1 MVLVA
6 IVAYTYKTRIKSRTR
21 DLYFVF
27 MTLII
32 NMLLC
37 SIFVQYSKRIFFYFF
52 FNLLKHIRYLWLIS
66 CKYDHGNQDKI
77 SNNINI
83 NNNKIKWKT
92 MERQREICALQWNEW
107 CWNVPLNCVIEYDIY
122 DEWFFD
128 AFVWR
133 WLMEN
138 W

>member
-6 IVAYTYKTRIKSRTR
+6 YIYKTRIKSRTR

-32 NMLLC
+32 TCCCVQFLYNIQNEF
-37 SIFVQYSKRIFFYFF
+37 IFIFF

-83 NNNKIKWKT
+83 NNNKIKCIT
-92 MERQREICALQWNEW
+92 MKRQREICALQWNEW